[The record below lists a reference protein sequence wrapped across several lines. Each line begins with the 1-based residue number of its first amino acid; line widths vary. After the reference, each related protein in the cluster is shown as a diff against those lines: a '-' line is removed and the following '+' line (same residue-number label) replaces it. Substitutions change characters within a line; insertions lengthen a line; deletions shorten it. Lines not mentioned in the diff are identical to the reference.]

1 MVVDMFSS
9 ITVRKYCRCQW
20 CYWCHLLHK
29 FQFIIVID
37 DIYSMPVMSLML
49 REVIDAKDAI
59 YDSDFNATNDG
70 ADETYFIDPR
80 DFILAS
86 DAIEAFIW

>member
-1 MVVDMFSS
+1 
-9 ITVRKYCRCQW
+9 
-20 CYWCHLLHK
+20 
-29 FQFIIVID
+29 
-37 DIYSMPVMSLML
+37 MPVMSLML

>member
-1 MVVDMFSS
+1 MSVMLLMPF
-9 ITVRKYCRCQW
+9 IT
-20 CYWCHLLHK
+20 
-29 FQFIIVID
+29 
-37 DIYSMPVMSLML
+37 
-49 REVIDAKDAI
+49 
-59 YDSDFNATNDG
+59 YDTNDG